1 MKKFIKKHIYII
13 IAALL
18 FLTAGVIYVANTSL
32 KTEEDSSNIM
42 NTTSESKE
50 EESTQT
56 ANKEKVVVYVCGNVN
71 SPGIIECDIDSRLYE
86 VINMAGGFSEGA
98 DIDALNLA
106 DTVKDKDK
114 IYVPLKGEASVS
126 DTWDNKGLININ
138 KADKEKLT
146 SLPGIGQSR
155 AEDIVKYRT
164 ENGTFSAIEDIMN
177 VPGIKESA
185 FNKIKDLISV

>member
-18 FLTAGVIYVANTSL
+18 FLTAGVIYVADTSL
-32 KTEEDSSNIM
+32 KTEDGSNIM
-42 NTTSESKE
+42 NTISESKE

-71 SPGIIECDIDSRLYE
+71 FPGIIECDIDSRLYE

-164 ENGTFSAIEDIMN
+164 ENGAFSAIEDIMN

>member
-18 FLTAGVIYVANTSL
+18 FLTAGVIYVADTSL
-32 KTEEDSSNIM
+32 KTEEDGSNIM
-42 NTTSESKE
+42 NTISESK

-71 SPGIIECDIDSRLYE
+71 FPGIIECDIDSRLYE

>member
-18 FLTAGVIYVANTSL
+18 FLTAGVIYVADTSL

-126 DTWDNKGLININ
+126 DT
-138 KADKEKLT
+138 
-146 SLPGIGQSR
+146 
-155 AEDIVKYRT
+155 
-164 ENGTFSAIEDIMN
+164 
-177 VPGIKESA
+177 
-185 FNKIKDLISV
+185 

>member
-18 FLTAGVIYVANTSL
+18 FLTAGVIYVADTSL

-42 NTTSESKE
+42 NTTSESK

>member
-18 FLTAGVIYVANTSL
+18 FLTAGVIYVADTSL

-42 NTTSESKE
+42 NTTSESK

-126 DTWDNKGLININ
+126 DTWDNKGVININ

>member
-18 FLTAGVIYVANTSL
+18 FLTAGVIYVADTSL
-32 KTEEDSSNIM
+32 KTEDSSNMM

-106 DTVKDKDK
+106 DTVKDKEK

-164 ENGTFSAIEDIMN
+164 ENGAFSAIEDIMN